1 MANSIERTGK
11 FYYGDKKDPLVMDES
26 LLIGNASKKLK
37 EEKEFKEIAAK
48 KVELA
53 KAKQEEILAR
63 LETLELVPWGNRVLI
78 LPYPEN
84 PYRKIVTESGI
95 FVDYSGGFFNPES
108 GEQDTLAPG
117 VICAK
122 VIEIGPDC
130 TYVQSG
136 DDVFVQKNTT
146 YPVPF
151 MSMGY
156 LQTSEPQI
164 LNVLAEGLKERFKK
178 INNKAYGN

>member
-11 FYYGDKKDPLVMDES
+11 FYYGDKQSPITMDES

-37 EEKEFKEIAAK
+37 EEKELKEVATK

-53 KAKQEEILAR
+53 QAKQAEILAK

-117 VICAK
+117 VICAQ
-122 VIEIGPDC
+122 VIEVGPDC
-130 TYVQSG
+130 IYVQPG

-156 LQTSEPQI
+156 IQTSEPQI
-164 LNVLAEGLKERFKK
+164 LNVLAQGLKERFNK
-178 INNKAYGN
+178 IKHKG